1 MTSKPTS
8 DRTKTASVLGV
19 VLQRI
24 VRRRSVTNS
33 QGVRQITYLR
43 TQCLKLSLHVSNLL
57 LKCVNAGLQCRCLFL
72 ELRIFLLKLRYRWLV
87 LVHNF
92 TVWCLMP
99 PNVQSSGT
107 RDQPA

>member
-1 MTSKPTS
+1 
-8 DRTKTASVLGV
+8 
-19 VLQRI
+19 
-24 VRRRSVTNS
+24 
-33 QGVRQITYLR
+33 
-43 TQCLKLSLHVSNLL
+43 
-57 LKCVNAGLQCRCLFL
+57 LFL